1 MDRNTLL
8 AFFLISLVLIFTPK
22 YIELISGKNKTE
34 ERSFLNNETGTDT
47 LRTVK
52 NSQFEDLDFSLSEED
67 VVKNENSEVEFTTVI
82 ENNLFITEITSNSG
96 GSFRSFYLKD
106 YFDKDSQR
114 VDLINNKTQTLT
126 NDLKTFDGD
135 VLDLSS
141 SWTLQNDFVP
151 EIIKD
156 SLKLIYTKKLL
167 NRYPISKSLTFY
179 SDSYKILCELDLRM
193 VPKDLIENNL
203 TISWFGGLK
212 PTEQNIDDDQL
223 YFQTYSFLGGEKET
237 FKVKEDKPESL
248 TYNGALEWGA
258 IRTKYFTLAFL
269 PKDPNSIR
277 KTIVSGLK
285 QDTSEVYNISMV
297 SRASEKAVFHIYL
310 GPLEYDRI
318 KEVGQGLEGIM
329 DFGWSPVRPISKA
342 VLLTLTKMHEYI
354 PNYGYILV
362 LFSLLIKIVVYPLTK
377 KAYQSTTAMQK
388 IQPELLAIR
397 EKYKNNPQKLNQAQM
412 KVYKK
417 RGVNPLGGCLP
428 MLIQMPLLYSLFV
441 VFRTTIELRSEPF
454 VFWIK
459 DLSVPDYVFEL
470 PFHIP
475 IYGSQVAVLPIFMV
489 ISMFLQQK
497 MMTGGTVQQPQQKTM
512 QYIMIPVFFLIFN
525 GFPSGLNLYYTLFNI
540 LTILQ
545 QKFITGKD

>member
-1 MDRNTLL
+1 M
-8 AFFLISLVLIFTPK
+8 ISLVLIFTPK
-22 YIELISGKNKTE
+22 YIELISGKNGTKE
-34 ERSFLNNETGTDT
+34 KSLLNNETDT
-47 LRTVK
+47 LKTTK
-52 NSQFEDLDFSLSEED
+52 NSQFEDLDFFSSDE
-67 VVKNENSEVEFTTVI
+67 VIVKSKNPEVELTTVV
-82 ENNLFITEITSNSG
+82 ENNLFKTELTSKNG
-96 GSFRSFYLKD
+96 GSFKSFYLKG
-106 YFDKDSQR
+106 YFDKDSQH
-114 VDLINNKTQTLT
+114 VNLINNETQTLT
-126 NDLKTFDGD
+126 SDLKTFNGD
-135 VLDLSS
+135 VLNLSS
-141 SWTLQNDFVP
+141 SWNLQNKLVP
-151 EIIKD
+151 EVIED
-156 SLKLIYTKKLL
+156 SLKLTYTKVLL
-167 NRYPISKSLTFY
+167 GRYPISKSLTFY

-223 YFQTYSFLGGEKET
+223 YFQIYSFLGGEKET
-237 FKVKEDKPESL
+237 FKVKENKPEFF

-258 IRTKYFTLAFL
+258 IRTKYFTMAFL

-285 QDTSEVYNISMV
+285 QDSSEIYNLSMV
-297 SRASEKAVFHIYL
+297 SNASKKTVFHIYL

-412 KVYKK
+412 KIYKK

-454 VFWIK
+454 VLWIK
-459 DLSVPDYVFEL
+459 DLSAPDYVFEL

-489 ISMFLQQK
+489 VSMFLQQK
-497 MMTGGTVQQPQQKTM
+497 MMTGGTVQPQQKTM

-545 QKFITGKD
+545 QKFITNKD

>member
-22 YIELISGKNKTE
+22 YIELISGKS
-34 ERSFLNNETGTDT
+34 RVNEKSLIKNEPEPDT
-47 LRTVK
+47 LTTFKNLQSKELDLYSLDETVSERQSSRDEISTVVE
-52 NSQFEDLDFSLSEED
+52 NDLFYAEL
-67 VVKNENSEVEFTTVI
+67 
-82 ENNLFITEITSNSG
+82 TSTNG
-96 GSFRSFYLKD
+96 GSFKSFYLKD
-106 YFDKDSQR
+106 YFDQDSQR
-114 VDLINNKTQTLT
+114 VNLINNKTQTLA
-126 NDLKTFDGD
+126 NEIKTFDGEL
-135 VLDLSS
+135 LDLSS
-141 SWTLQNDFVP
+141 SWNLQNNLVSEFI
-151 EIIKD
+151 ED
-156 SLKLIYTKKLL
+156 SLKLTYTKELL

-179 SDSYKILCELDLRM
+179 SDSYQILCELDLRT

-203 TISWFGGLK
+203 TVSWLGGLK
-212 PTEQNIDDDQL
+212 PTEKNIDDDQL
-223 YFQTYSFLGGEKET
+223 YFQAYSFLGGEKEK
-237 FKVKEDKPESL
+237 FKVKENKPEFI
-248 TYNGALEWGA
+248 TYNGALDWGA
-258 IRTKYFTLAFL
+258 IRTKYFALAFL

-285 QDTSEVYNISMV
+285 QDSSEIYNLSMV
-297 SRASEKAVFHIYL
+297 SSASKKAVFDIYL

-318 KEVGQGLEGIM
+318 RELGQDFEGIM

-342 VLLTLTKMHEYI
+342 VLFTLTKMHEYI
-354 PNYGYILV
+354 PNYGYILI
-362 LFSLLIKIVVYPLTK
+362 LFSLLIKIVVFPLTR

-412 KVYKK
+412 KIYKK

-459 DLSVPDYVFEL
+459 DLSAPDYVFEL

-475 IYGSQVAVLPIFMV
+475 IYGSQVAVLPVFMV

-497 MMTGGTVQQPQQKTM
+497 MMTGGAIQQPQQKTM

-540 LTILQ
+540 LTIFQ
-545 QKFITGKD
+545 QKLITDKD

>member
-1 MDRNTLL
+1 M
-8 AFFLISLVLIFTPK
+8 
-22 YIELISGKNKTE
+22 
-34 ERSFLNNETGTDT
+34 
-47 LRTVK
+47 
-52 NSQFEDLDFSLSEED
+52 
-67 VVKNENSEVEFTTVI
+67 
-82 ENNLFITEITSNSG
+82 
-96 GSFRSFYLKD
+96 
-106 YFDKDSQR
+106 
-114 VDLINNKTQTLT
+114 INNKTQTLT
-126 NDLKTFDGD
+126 SDLKTFDGG

-141 SWTLQNDFVP
+141 SWNLQNNFVP
-151 EIIKD
+151 EIIED

-193 VPKDLIENNL
+193 VPRDLIENNV

-223 YFQTYSFLGGEKET
+223 YFQIYSFLGGEKET
-237 FKVKEDKPESL
+237 FKVKENKPEFF

-285 QDTSEVYNISMV
+285 QDSSEVYNLSMV
-297 SRASEKAVFHIYL
+297 SSASEKAVFHMYL

-377 KAYQSTTAMQK
+377 KSLPVNYSYAKDTTRIVSDKRK
-388 IQPELLAIR
+388 I
-397 EKYKNNPQKLNQAQM
+397 
-412 KVYKK
+412 
-417 RGVNPLGGCLP
+417 
-428 MLIQMPLLYSLFV
+428 
-441 VFRTTIELRSEPF
+441 
-454 VFWIK
+454 
-459 DLSVPDYVFEL
+459 
-470 PFHIP
+470 
-475 IYGSQVAVLPIFMV
+475 
-489 ISMFLQQK
+489 
-497 MMTGGTVQQPQQKTM
+497 
-512 QYIMIPVFFLIFN
+512 
-525 GFPSGLNLYYTLFNI
+525 
-540 LTILQ
+540 
-545 QKFITGKD
+545 

>member
-22 YIELISGKNKTE
+22 YIELISGKSRVKEDGLTNNIPKPDTLKVTKNNQLKE
-34 ERSFLNNETGTDT
+34 FQSHSLDEAFLESEHSKNET
-47 LRTVK
+47 K
-52 NSQFEDLDFSLSEED
+52 
-67 VVKNENSEVEFTTVI
+67 TVI
-82 ENNLFITEITSNSG
+82 ENNLFWAELSSKNG
-96 GSFRSFYLKD
+96 GSFETFYLKN

-114 VDLINNKTQTLT
+114 VNLINSKTQTLI
-126 NDLKTFDGD
+126 NEIKTLDGD

-141 SWTLQNDFVP
+141 SWSLQNDYISEFV
-151 EIIKD
+151 ED
-156 SLKLIYTKKLL
+156 SLKLVYTKKLL

-179 SDSYKILCELDLRM
+179 SNSYQILCELDLRM
-193 VPKDLIENNL
+193 VPKDLIETNL

-212 PTEQNIDDDQL
+212 PTEKNISDDQL
-223 YFQTYSFLGGEKET
+223 YFQTYSSLGGEKEK
-237 FKVKEDKPESL
+237 FKVKENKPEFI

-258 IRTKYFTLAFL
+258 IRTKYFALAFL

-285 QDTSEVYNISMV
+285 QDSSEVYNLSMV
-297 SRASEKAVFHIYL
+297 SSTSKKAIFNIYL

-318 KEVGQGLEGIM
+318 REVGRDLEGIM
-329 DFGWSPVRPISKA
+329 DFGWTPVRPISKA
-342 VLLTLTKMHEYI
+342 VLFTLTKMHEFI

-362 LFSLLIKIVVYPLTK
+362 LFSLLIKIVVFPLTK

-412 KVYKK
+412 KLYKK
-417 RGVNPLGGCLP
+417 KGVNPLGGCLP

-459 DLSVPDYVFEL
+459 DLSAPDYVFEL

-540 LTILQ
+540 LTIFQ
-545 QKFITGKD
+545 QKLITDKD

>member
-22 YIELISGKNKTE
+22 YIELISGENKTT
-34 ERSFLNNETGTDT
+34 ERSLLNNDIETDT
-47 LRTVK
+47 LKTIK
-52 NSQFEDLDFSLSEED
+52 NSQFEDLGSFPSDKVF
-67 VVKNENSEVEFTTVI
+67 VKNENPEMELTTVI
-82 ENNLFITEITSNSG
+82 ENDLFIAELTSKNG
-96 GSFRSFYLKD
+96 GSFESFYLKR

-114 VDLINNKTQTLT
+114 VNLINNKTQTLT
-126 NDLKTFDGD
+126 SALKTFDGD
-135 VLDLSS
+135 ILDLSS
-141 SWTLQNDFVP
+141 SWNLQNNLVP
-151 EIIKD
+151 EIIED

-193 VPKDLIENNL
+193 VPRDLTENNL
-203 TISWFGGLK
+203 TTSWFGGLK

-223 YFQTYSFLGGEKET
+223 YFQIYSLLGGEKET
-237 FKVKEDKPESL
+237 FKVKENKPESF

-412 KVYKK
+412 KLYKK

-454 VFWIK
+454 VFWIQ

-497 MMTGGTVQQPQQKTM
+497 MMTGGAVQQPQQKTM

-545 QKFITGKD
+545 QKFITEKN

>member
-1 MDRNTLL
+1 M
-8 AFFLISLVLIFTPK
+8 
-22 YIELISGKNKTE
+22 
-34 ERSFLNNETGTDT
+34 
-47 LRTVK
+47 
-52 NSQFEDLDFSLSEED
+52 
-67 VVKNENSEVEFTTVI
+67 
-82 ENNLFITEITSNSG
+82 
-96 GSFRSFYLKD
+96 
-106 YFDKDSQR
+106 
-114 VDLINNKTQTLT
+114 INNKTQTLT

-141 SWTLQNDFVP
+141 SWNLQNDFVP
-151 EIIKD
+151 EIIED

-167 NRYPISKSLTFY
+167 NRYLISKSLTFY

-223 YFQTYSFLGGEKET
+223 YFQIYSLLGGEKET
-237 FKVKEDKPESL
+237 FKVKENKPESF

-285 QDTSEVYNISMV
+285 QDSSEVYNLSMV
-297 SRASEKAVFHIYL
+297 SRASEKAVFHMYL

-412 KVYKK
+412 KIYKK

-454 VFWIK
+454 VLWIQ

-489 ISMFLQQK
+489 VSMFLQQK

-545 QKFITGKD
+545 QKFITDKD

>member
-22 YIELISGKNKTE
+22 YIELISGENETE
-34 ERSFLNNETGTDT
+34 ERSLPNNETGTDT
-47 LRTVK
+47 LKTIK
-52 NSQFEDLDFSLSEED
+52 NSQFEDLDYFPSND
-67 VVKNENSEVEFTTVI
+67 IVVKNENPEVEFITVI
-82 ENNLFITEITSNSG
+82 ENNFFKTELTSKNG
-96 GSFRSFYLKD
+96 GSFKSFYLKG
-106 YFDKDSQR
+106 YFDKDSQH
-114 VDLINNKTQTLT
+114 VNLINNKTQTLRS
-126 NDLKTFDGD
+126 DLKTFNGD
-135 VLDLSS
+135 ILDLSS
-141 SWTLQNDFVP
+141 SWNLQDNLVP
-151 EIIKD
+151 EIIED
-156 SLKLIYTKKLL
+156 SLKLVYTKKLL

-179 SDSYKILCELDLRM
+179 SDSYRILCELDLRM
-193 VPKDLIENNL
+193 VPRDLIENNL
-203 TISWFGGLK
+203 TTSWLGGLK

-223 YFQTYSFLGGEKET
+223 YFQVYSLLGGEKET
-237 FKVKEDKPESL
+237 FKVKENKPESF

-285 QDTSEVYNISMV
+285 QDSSEVYNLSMV
-297 SRASEKAVFHIYL
+297 SRASEKAVFHMYL

-318 KEVGQGLEGIM
+318 KEVGKGLEGIM

-377 KAYQSTTAMQK
+377 KAYQSTKAMQK

-412 KVYKK
+412 KIYKK

-454 VFWIK
+454 VFWIQ
-459 DLSVPDYVFEL
+459 DLSAPDYVFEL

-489 ISMFLQQK
+489 VSMFLQQK
-497 MMTGGTVQQPQQKTM
+497 MMTGGTMQQPQQKTM

-545 QKFITGKD
+545 QKFITDKN